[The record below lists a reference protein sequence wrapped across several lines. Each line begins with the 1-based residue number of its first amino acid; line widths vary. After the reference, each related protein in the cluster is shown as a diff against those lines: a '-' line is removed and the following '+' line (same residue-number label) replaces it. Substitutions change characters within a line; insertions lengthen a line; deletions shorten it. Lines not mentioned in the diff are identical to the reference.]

1 MQKPSE
7 TKIRKLPLPLRFKL
21 GSDSLISDGLFTLT
35 EKDASE
41 VNVVSVDNDGFA
53 SIEIHPPIHETESS
67 RTSLKDIFGLGTRIG
82 LETSKSRG
90 QAKDF
95 GQYRYFRTVSENY
108 AAEVSGTSRKRTFI
122 LGRITEK
129 GTIISSY
136 ASIIVHGFGTREFSK
151 KELTG
156 LLPKNLSFGQIMK
169 AVLDILRIEG
179 YLERREGKKDGKR
192 GRIREW
198 FKATERLIQAIPVQ
212 SVTLV
217 PEQA

>member
-1 MQKPSE
+1 
-7 TKIRKLPLPLRFKL
+7 
-21 GSDSLISDGLFTLT
+21 
-35 EKDASE
+35 

-53 SIEIHPPIHETESS
+53 SIEIHPPIRETESS
-67 RTSLKDIFGLGTRIG
+67 RTGLKDLFGLGTQIG
-82 LETSKSRG
+82 AETSKSRG

-95 GQYRYFRTVSENY
+95 GQYRYFRTVGENY
-108 AAEVSGTSRKRTFI
+108 AAEVSGTSRKRIFI

-129 GTIISSY
+129 GAIISSY
-136 ASIIVHGFGTREFSK
+136 ASIIVHSFGTREFSK
-151 KELTG
+151 KELIG

-198 FKATERLIQAIPVQ
+198 FKATEKLMQKNLIQTVFI
-212 SVTLV
+212 S